1 MRFGRVTICR
11 MLRGVTIRKTTEIG
25 AEWTKNISNK
35 AKKPKNEKVIIDVI
49 AMLY

>member
-11 MLRGVTIRKTTEIG
+11 MLPGVSNRKTSEIC
-25 AEWTKNISNK
+25 AKKKKNISNK